1 MKNKSINQ
9 VSIINGEDG
18 PTSVFI
24 FGEAQKQSL
33 KIRIRNAIYQ
43 SRRKRIEKRI
53 AANPH
58 TLAEVV
64 QYAKD
69 HYDLVEI
76 NPAATNWI
84 ERQKNLKA
92 SLIMQHKPELL
103 GQKMCI
109 RDRSMDSLGT
119 GTYGMNNI
127 VIAPNVLET
136 MANDPKKAAYYEKMI
151 QDFFASQSTVKA
163 QMAVGGFEI
172 QSYGMV
178 IHPDGTAHYY
188 VCGDVSPEKKAKI
201 EAQMKAEDEEKAK
214 RRRQY
219 LERSEEAAEKRRQI
233 EEINMQKSKKDAAFD
248 DNISAVNVLSEVD
261 RAVAIAAYENIAN
274 TFNENIIKSTID
286 N

>member
-1 MKNKSINQ
+1 
-9 VSIINGEDG
+9 
-18 PTSVFI
+18 
-24 FGEAQKQSL
+24 
-33 KIRIRNAIYQ
+33 
-43 SRRKRIEKRI
+43 
-53 AANPH
+53 
-58 TLAEVV
+58 
-64 QYAKD
+64 
-69 HYDLVEI
+69 
-76 NPAATNWI
+76 
-84 ERQKNLKA
+84 
-92 SLIMQHKPELL
+92 
-103 GQKMCI
+103 
-109 RDRSMDSLGT
+109 
-119 GTYGMNNI
+119 MNNI

-136 MANDPKKAAYYEKMI
+136 MANDPKKAAYYEKMTG
-151 QDFFASQSTVKA
+151 FFAQSTVKA

-219 LERSEEAAEKRRQI
+219 LERSEEAEKRRQI